1 MGCCVGENPTFELGA
16 ECVGSARSNG
26 PGRSGGE
33 GCSVEYP
40 ERTGVCGWA
49 MSLHTSTPRMRPS
62 RTHLLLVLAPL
73 LALPGGGC
81 GADPAGPDRGQDGE
95 LDVLFIGNSLT
106 YANDLPGML
115 ESLFEMGGQGPIS
128 TRSVVA
134 GGVGLP
140 DHWDAGTATETI
152 REGGWDVVVLQQGP
166 SATEGRPYL
175 LEYAVLFA
183 EEIEAVGARTAL
195 YMVWPAE
202 GRYFD
207 FPGVS
212 DSYSTAADLVDG
224 LLFPAG
230 EAWLA
235 AWRRDPG
242 LELYGPDRFHPSL
255 EGTYLAALVM
265 YQQLSGRSPA
275 DLPNAIPTGED
286 FVFLPD
292 DVATTLQEAAQEA
305 NERFAR

>member
-1 MGCCVGENPTFELGA
+1 
-16 ECVGSARSNG
+16 
-26 PGRSGGE
+26 
-33 GCSVEYP
+33 
-40 ERTGVCGWA
+40 

-202 GRYFD
+202 SRYFD

-212 DSYSTAADLVDG
+212 DSYATAADLVDG

-292 DVATTLQEAAQEA
+292 DVATTLQESAQEA